1 MKRRA
6 RKIEGCEL
14 DMTPMIDIVFQMIIF
29 FIVTIKM
36 DENINEDIVLEDSKD
51 GPTYKG
57 EDKRTMIV
65 EVDRRGWLSIN
76 ALQLNQDQLRTI
88 IARRFSRY
96 GTFPVMIRADR
107 RAEHRH
113 VRAVMD
119 VCTEV
124 GIWQIDFAAVK
135 EKKTGKR

>member
-1 MKRRA
+1 MKRRQ
-6 RKIEGCEL
+6 RNSEGCEL
-14 DMTPMIDIVFQMIIF
+14 DMTPMIDVVFQMIIF

-36 DENINEDIVLEDSKD
+36 DENMNEEIRLEEARQ
-51 GPTYKG
+51 GPLFTG
-57 EDKRTMIV
+57 EDPRTMVI

-76 ALQLNQDQLRTI
+76 NVQLNRAQLGSI
-88 IARRFSRY
+88 IARRYARF

-119 VCTEV
+119 LCTEI
-124 GIWQIDFAAVK
+124 GIWQIDFAAIK
-135 EKKTGKR
+135 EPKKR